1 MAPACNKRAHDNVVA
16 RWSGK
21 RVRGEEAQWADWM
34 RAANAGD
41 NGAYRRL
48 LEALAPFLRRL
59 VRQGFAKT
67 GQSAGDVEDVVQET
81 LLAIHLK
88 RQTWDADQ
96 LFTPWVRAIA
106 RTSSSTIC
114 AGAETAQSCPSRTSS
129 RFCPPSRHGGAF
141 GAGGGPAA
149 IHSRRPSA
157 GDRAGHLRGGHQHPR
172 GFGQVRNFRGC
183 HPRGL
188 APGLERLGGSL

>member
-1 MAPACNKRAHDNVVA
+1 MRD
-16 RWSGK
+16 
-21 RVRGEEAQWADWM
+21 EEAQWADWM
-34 RAANAGD
+34 RAARAGD
-41 NGAYRRL
+41 NGAYRSL
-48 LEALAPFLRRL
+48 LEALAPYLRRL

-67 GQSAGDVEDVVQET
+67 GQSADDVEDVVQET

-96 LFTPWVRAIA
+96 LFTPWVRVIA
-106 RTSSSTIC
+106 QQAHR
-114 AGAETAQSCPSRTSS
+114 QSAPSRQPH
-129 RFCPPSRHGGAF
+129 RAAHRGLHRDPARRIRHGGAF
-141 GAGGGPAA
+141 VAGGGPAD

-157 GDRAGHLRGGHQHPR
+157 GNRAGHLRGGHQHPR

-183 HPRGL
+183 DPRGL